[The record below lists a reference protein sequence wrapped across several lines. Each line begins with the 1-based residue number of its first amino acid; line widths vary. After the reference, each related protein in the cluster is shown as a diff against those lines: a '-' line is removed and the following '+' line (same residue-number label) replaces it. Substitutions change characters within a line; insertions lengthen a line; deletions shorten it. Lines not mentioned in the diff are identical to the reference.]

1 MFKFIYIYYC
11 IQSFSK
17 LIIKDSF
24 GNVHQITASIEKNSI
39 DLPYVLEAFDP
50 TFPGNIFKIKR
61 INTGFYN
68 FIPLKISW
76 KWSKSKS

>member
-1 MFKFIYIYYC
+1 MFNFSLIYYC

-39 DLPYVLEAFDP
+39 DLPYILEAFDP
-50 TFPGNIFKIKR
+50 TFPGNVF
-61 INTGFYN
+61 
-68 FIPLKISW
+68 
-76 KWSKSKS
+76 